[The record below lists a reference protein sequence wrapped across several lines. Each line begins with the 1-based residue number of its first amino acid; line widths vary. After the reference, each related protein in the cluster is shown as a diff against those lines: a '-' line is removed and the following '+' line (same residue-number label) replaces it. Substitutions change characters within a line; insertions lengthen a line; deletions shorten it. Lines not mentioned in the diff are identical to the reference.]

1 MKYLT
6 GQQIR
11 ELWLSFFKSK
21 GHHVEKGASLIPYK
35 DPSLLWINS
44 GVAALK
50 KYMDGSEVPPSR
62 RITNVQK
69 SIRTNDIENVG
80 FTARHQTFFEMLGN
94 FSIGDYFKKEA
105 IAFAYE
111 ILTSEKYF
119 AMPKDKL
126 YFTYNP
132 IDEETH
138 KLWLAQGVEESHL
151 IPLEGNY
158 WEIGEGPAGPNT
170 EVFFDRGEKY
180 DEKHLGVKLLQEE
193 IENDRYIEIWGIVF
207 SQYNAVPGTP
217 RSEYKE
223 LPSKNIDTGAG
234 LERIASVLQE
244 TESNFETDLFMP
256 IIKEVEKL
264 ADKPY
269 QKPYLTCYRVIAD
282 HIRAVTFALSDGEI
296 FSNEG
301 RGYVLRRLVRRAMRF
316 AKKIGIDKPFMYRL
330 VNVVIDKY
338 KDFYPEL
345 TEKGPY
351 IAKILKVE
359 EEKFIKTLSSGEAL
373 LREMIKDKKELSGKD
388 AFKLYDTFGFPID
401 LTKEIC
407 LENKVKVDEAHFEE
421 EMNKQK
427 ERARNARSGE
437 QSMHKQSKDLLE
449 FTLPSKFTYYEGPRE
464 LKGKVIGLFI
474 DGEKVDELTDEGEV
488 ILDLTNFY
496 AESGGEIADKGELRS
511 DKTIL
516 SVYNVQKAPNKQHIH
531 YVKVLKGSVKV
542 GDELS
547 LHLDV
552 ENRELIK
559 RNHSA
564 THLLQTALERV
575 LGDHIK
581 QSGSYVCS
589 EYMRF
594 DFTHFEKI
602 SEQELKDIE
611 AEVNRLIA
619 MSIPSDIRVLPL
631 EEANKLGAKAFF
643 SEKYGNEVRVVSFG
657 NESIEFCGGCHVKN
671 TSDIGLFVIESEE
684 SIASGVRRIQ
694 GRSSIG
700 AYNLLKER
708 EEILLSLTKELGA
721 RSIFEAG
728 DKMKAFKNELD
739 KVSKENE
746 SLASKIASIEA
757 KTTANEFKEFKGYKV
772 LSKYFENV
780 DMESLNNI
788 GDELKSKQQDYII
801 LLVGGNQGV
810 LPLACFVGGKA
821 LEKNKAGDIIR
832 HVSAI
837 LGGSGGGRVN
847 MANGRGK
854 EKGKISEAFKAFEE
868 FINE

>member
-11 ELWLSFFKSK
+11 KMWLDFFKSK

-180 DEKHLGVKLLQEE
+180 DEKHLGEKLLREE

-207 SQYNAVPGTP
+207 SQFNAVPGTP

-256 IIKEVEKL
+256 IIKEVEKM

-282 HIRAVTFALSDGEI
+282 HIRALTFALGDGEI

-301 RGYVLRRLVRRAMRF
+301 RGYVLRRLLRRAMRF
-316 AKKIGIDKPFMYRL
+316 AKQIGINKPFMSSL
-330 VNVVIDKY
+330 VKVVISIY
-338 KDFYPEL
+338 NEFYPEYKAKQAQI
-345 TEKGPY
+345 EKM
-351 IAKILKVE
+351 IKAE
-359 EEKFIKTLSSGEAL
+359 EEKFLETLSTGEAM
-373 LREMIKDKKELSGKD
+373 LREMIEGKKELSGSD

-407 LENKVKVDEAHFEE
+407 AESGVKVDEKGFEV
-421 EMNKQK
+421 EMEKQK
-427 ERARNARSGE
+427 ERARNARSDE

-449 FTLPSKFTYYEGPRE
+449 FTLPSKFFYEEAP
-464 LKGKVIGLFI
+464 LKGKVIGLFK
-474 DGEKVDELTDEGEV
+474 DGEKVEKLTDEGEV
-488 ILDLTNFY
+488 ILDQTNFY
-496 AESGGEIADKGELRS
+496 AESGGEVADHGTLESKDTLC
-511 DKTIL
+511 KVI
-516 SVYNVQKAPNKQHIH
+516 NVQKAPNKQNLHF
-531 YVKVLKGSVKV
+531 VKIEKGSLKV
-542 GDELS
+542 GDELD
-547 LHLDV
+547 LKLNV
-552 ENRELIK
+552 QERELTK

-564 THLLQTALERV
+564 THLLQAALEKV
-575 LGDHIK
+575 LGEHIK
-581 QSGSYVCS
+581 QMGSFVSS

-594 DFTHFEKI
+594 DFTHYEKI
-602 SEQELKDIE
+602 TPAQLRAIE
-611 AEVNRLIA
+611 EEVNRLIA
-619 MSIPSDIRVLPL
+619 LAIPSDIKVMNI

-643 SEKYGNEVRVVSFG
+643 SEKYGDEVRVVAFG
-657 NESIEFCGGCHVKN
+657 KESIEFCGGCHVKN
-671 TSDIGLFVIESEE
+671 TSDIGVFVIESEA

-694 GRSSIG
+694 GRSSLG
-700 AYNLLKER
+700 GYHLLKER
-708 EEILLSLTKELGA
+708 EDVLTSICEQIGAKSIL
-721 RSIFEAG
+721 
-728 DKMKAFKNELD
+728 
-739 KVSKENE
+739 
-746 SLASKIASIEA
+746 EA
-757 KTTANEFKEFKGYKV
+757 KERTSTLLNKVDELEKALTSLSDKISHANAQSAAAEFIDLKGYKV
-772 LSKYFENV
+772 LTKYFENASM
-780 DMESLNNI
+780 DNINSI
-788 GDELKSKQQDYII
+788 GDDLKTKYPDYA
-801 LLVGGNQGV
+801 LM
-810 LPLACFVGGKA
+810 LAGGKDGEIPVVVFIGGKC
-821 LEKNKAGDIIR
+821 LEANKAGDL
-832 HVSAI
+832 VKEVTK
-837 LGGSGGGRVN
+837 LLQGGGGGRPN
-847 MANGRGK
+847 MANGKGRNLAALNDAFNKFK
-854 EKGKISEAFKAFEE
+854 ELLK
-868 FINE
+868 

>member
-11 ELWLSFFKSK
+11 EMWLDFFKSK

-132 IDEETH
+132 SDEETH

-158 WEIGEGPAGPNT
+158 WEIGEGPSGPNT

-180 DEKHLGVKLLQEE
+180 DENHLGDRLLREE

-207 SQYNAVPGTP
+207 SQFNAVPGTP

-256 IIKEVEKL
+256 IIKEIEKM

-282 HIRAVTFALSDGEI
+282 HIRALTFALGDGEI

-301 RGYVLRRLVRRAMRF
+301 RGYVLRRLLRRAMRF
-316 AKKIGIDKPFMYRL
+316 AKKIGINKPFMYSL
-330 VNVVIDKY
+330 VKVVIGIY
-338 KDFYPEL
+338 NEFYPDYKAKQSQI
-345 TEKGPY
+345 EKM
-351 IAKILKVE
+351 IKAE
-359 EEKFIKTLSSGEAL
+359 EEKFLETLSTGEAM
-373 LREMIKDKKELSGKD
+373 LREMIQGKKELSGSD

-407 LENKVKVDEAHFEE
+407 AESGVKVDEKGFEE
-421 EMNKQK
+421 EMEKQK
-427 ERARNARSGE
+427 ERARNARSDE

-449 FTLPSKFTYYEGPRE
+449 FTLPSKFFYEEVP
-464 LKGKVIGLFI
+464 LKGKVIGLFK
-474 DGEKVDELTDEGEV
+474 DGERVEKLSDEGEV
-488 ILDLTNFY
+488 ILDQTNFY
-496 AESGGEIADKGELRS
+496 AESGGEVADHGTLENKDTLC
-511 DKTIL
+511 KVL
-516 SVYNVQKAPNKQHIH
+516 NVQKAPNKQNLH
-531 YVKVLKGSVKV
+531 YVKIEKGSLKI
-542 GDELS
+542 GDELD
-547 LHLDV
+547 LKLNV
-552 ENRELIK
+552 NERELTK

-564 THLLQTALERV
+564 THLLQAALEKV

-581 QSGSYVCS
+581 QMGSFVSS

-594 DFTHFEKI
+594 DFTHYEKI
-602 SEQELKDIE
+602 TSTQLRAIE
-611 AEVNRLIA
+611 EEVNRLIA
-619 MSIPSDIRVLPL
+619 LAIPSDIKVMKI

-643 SEKYGNEVRVVSFG
+643 SEKYGDEVRVVAFG
-657 NESIEFCGGCHVKN
+657 KESIEFCGGCHVKN
-671 TSDIGLFVIESEE
+671 TSDIGIFVIESEA

-700 AYNLLKER
+700 GYHLLKDREDILNSLCEQIGAKSILEAKER
-708 EEILLSLTKELGA
+708 ATTLLNKVSDLEKELT
-721 RSIFEAG
+721 SLS
-728 DKMKAFKNELD
+728 DKI
-739 KVSKENE
+739 SH
-746 SLASKIASIEA
+746 ASAQNAAS
-757 KTTANEFKEFKGYKV
+757 EFIDLKGYKV
-772 LSKYFENV
+772 LTKYFENASM
-780 DMESLNNI
+780 DNINSI
-788 GDELKSKQQDYII
+788 GDDLKTKYPDYA
-801 LLVGGNQGV
+801 LMLAGGKDGEIPV
-810 LPLACFVGGKA
+810 AIFVGGKA
-821 LEKNKAGDIIR
+821 LEANKAGDL
-832 HVSAI
+832 VKEVTK
-837 LGGSGGGRVN
+837 LLQGGGGGRPN
-847 MANGRGK
+847 MANGKGRSFANLDNAFAKFK
-854 EKGKISEAFKAFEE
+854 ELLK
-868 FINE
+868 

>member
-11 ELWLSFFKSK
+11 EMWLGFFQSK

-35 DPSLLWINS
+35 DPTLLWINS

-94 FSIGDYFKKEA
+94 FSIGDYFKKEV
-105 IAFAYE
+105 IPFAFE

-138 KLWLAQGVEESHL
+138 QLWLKQGVEESHL

-180 DEKHLGVKLLQEE
+180 DPKHLGEKLLREE

-207 SQYNAVPGTP
+207 SQYNAVPGIP

-256 IIKEVEKL
+256 IIKEVGKI
-264 ADKPY
+264 ASVPY
-269 QKPYLTCYRVIAD
+269 KAPNLTPYRVIAD
-282 HIRAVTFALSDGEI
+282 HIRAVTFAIGDGEI

-301 RGYVLRRLVRRAMRF
+301 RGYVLRRLIRRAMRF
-316 AKKIGIDKPFMYRL
+316 AKSIGINKPFMYSL
-330 VNVVIDKY
+330 VKVVTKIY
-338 KDFYPEL
+338 QDFYPEYVAK
-345 TEKGPY
+345 EPE
-351 IAKILKVE
+351 IAKMVKAE
-359 EEKFIKTLSSGEAL
+359 EVKFLETLSTGEAL
-373 LREMIKDKKELSGKD
+373 LREMIVGKKELSGED

-401 LTKEIC
+401 LTKDIC
-407 LENKVKVDEAHFEE
+407 AEQGIKVDEEAFQK
-421 EMNKQK
+421 EMEKQK

-449 FTLPSKFTYYEGPRE
+449 FTTPSTFSYED
-464 LKGKVIGLFI
+464 KITHATVIGLFK
-474 DGEKVDELTDEGEV
+474 DGVKVDEITDEGEV
-488 ILDLTNFY
+488 ILDQTVFY
-496 AESGGEIADKGELRS
+496 AESGGEVADTGTLKN
-511 DKTIL
+511 DKTL
-516 SVYNVQKAPNKQHIH
+516 LNVYNVQKAPNKQALHF
-531 YVKVLKGSVKV
+531 VKVARGTVKI
-542 GDELS
+542 GDL
-547 LHLDV
+547 LDA
-552 ENRELIK
+552 EINHEERQLTE

-564 THLLQTALERV
+564 THLLQTALVKV

-581 QSGSYVCS
+581 QMGSFVCKD
-589 EYMRF
+589 YMRF
-594 DFTHFEKI
+594 DFTHYSKI
-602 SEQELKDIE
+602 SDEELKAIE
-611 AEVNRLIA
+611 KEVNRLISL
-619 MSIPSDIRVLPL
+619 SISSNIRVLPI

-643 SEKYGNEVRVVSFG
+643 SEKYGAEVRVVSFG
-657 NESIEFCGGCHVKN
+657 NESTEFCGGCHVKN
-671 TSDIGLFVIESEE
+671 TSDIGVFVIESEG
-684 SIASGVRRIQ
+684 SVASGVRRIQ

-700 AYNLLKER
+700 GYALLKEKEDALMSLCKSVGTSNAKDALNR
-708 EEILLSLTKELGA
+708 IHDLLYKLNNAERKLTSLID
-721 RSIFEAG
+721 SI
-728 DKMKAFKNELD
+728 
-739 KVSKENE
+739 S
-746 SLASKIASIEA
+746 ASNASDA
-757 KTTANEFKEFKGYKV
+757 VNEFFEFKGYKV
-772 LSKYFENV
+772 LTKYFKSASMDNIN
-780 DMESLNNI
+780 SI
-788 GDELKSKQQDYII
+788 GDELKVKFPNYAMM
-801 LLVGGNQGV
+801 LVGGEGNE
-810 LPLACFVGGKA
+810 LPVAIFIGGKA
-821 LEKNKAGDIIR
+821 LEKNNAGNLVREITK
-832 HVSAI
+832 H
-837 LGGSGGGRVN
+837 LGGGGGGRPN
-847 MANGRGK
+847 MANGKGRDANKIDSAFDLFK
-854 EKGKISEAFKAFEE
+854 EQLQ
-868 FINE
+868 

>member
-11 ELWLSFFKSK
+11 MMWLDFFKSK

-132 IDEETH
+132 SDEETH

-180 DEKHLGVKLLQEE
+180 DENHLGDRLLREE

-207 SQYNAVPGTP
+207 SQFNAVPGTP

-256 IIKEVEKL
+256 IIKEIEKM

-269 QKPYLTCYRVIAD
+269 QKPYLTSYRVIAD
-282 HIRAVTFALSDGEI
+282 HIRALTFALGDGEI

-301 RGYVLRRLVRRAMRF
+301 RGYVLRRLLRRAMRF
-316 AKKIGIDKPFMYRL
+316 AKKIGINKPFMYSL
-330 VNVVIDKY
+330 VKVVIGIY
-338 KDFYPEL
+338 NEFYPEYKAKQSQI
-345 TEKGPY
+345 EKM
-351 IAKILKVE
+351 IKAE
-359 EEKFIKTLSSGEAL
+359 EEKFLETLSTGEAM
-373 LREMIKDKKELSGKD
+373 LREMIQGKKELSGSD

-407 LENKVKVDEAHFEE
+407 AESGVKVDEKGFEE
-421 EMNKQK
+421 EMEKQK
-427 ERARNARSGE
+427 ERARNARSDE

-449 FTLPSKFTYYEGPRE
+449 FTLPSKFFYEETP
-464 LKGKVIGLFI
+464 LKGKVIGLFK
-474 DGEKVDELTDEGEV
+474 DGERVEKLSDEGEV
-488 ILDLTNFY
+488 ILDQTNFY
-496 AESGGEIADKGELRS
+496 AESGGEVADHGTLENKDTLC
-511 DKTIL
+511 KVL
-516 SVYNVQKAPNKQHIH
+516 NVQKAPNKQNLHF
-531 YVKVLKGSVKV
+531 VKIEKGSLKI
-542 GDELS
+542 GDELD
-547 LHLDV
+547 LKLNV
-552 ENRELIK
+552 NERELTK

-564 THLLQTALERV
+564 THLLQAALEKV

-581 QSGSYVCS
+581 QMGSFVSS

-594 DFTHFEKI
+594 DFTHYEKI
-602 SEQELKDIE
+602 SPAQLRAIE
-611 AEVNRLIA
+611 EEVNRLIA
-619 MSIPSDIRVLPL
+619 LAIPSDIKVMKI

-643 SEKYGNEVRVVSFG
+643 SEKYGDEVRVVAFG
-657 NESIEFCGGCHVKN
+657 KESIEFCGGCHVKN
-671 TSDIGLFVIESEE
+671 TSDIGIFVIESEA

-700 AYNLLKER
+700 GYHLLKER
-708 EEILLSLTKELGA
+708 EDILSSLCEQIGAKSILEAKERATTLLNKVSDLEKELT
-721 RSIFEAG
+721 SLS
-728 DKMKAFKNELD
+728 DKI
-739 KVSKENE
+739 SH
-746 SLASKIASIEA
+746 ASAQNAAS
-757 KTTANEFKEFKGYKV
+757 EFIDLKGYKV
-772 LSKYFENV
+772 LTKYFENASM
-780 DMESLNNI
+780 DNINSI
-788 GDELKSKQQDYII
+788 GDDLKTKYPDYA
-801 LLVGGNQGV
+801 LMLAGGKDGEIPV
-810 LPLACFVGGKA
+810 AIFVGGKA
-821 LEKNKAGDIIR
+821 LEANKAGDL
-832 HVSAI
+832 VKEVTK
-837 LGGSGGGRVN
+837 LLQGGGGGRPN
-847 MANGRGK
+847 MANGKGRSFANLDNAFAKFK
-854 EKGKISEAFKAFEE
+854 ELLK
-868 FINE
+868 

>member
-1 MKYLT
+1 MKKLT

-11 ELWLSFFKSK
+11 MMWLDFFKSK

-119 AMPKDKL
+119 AMNKEKL

-138 KLWLAQGVEESHL
+138 QLWLKQGVEESHL

-180 DEKHLGVKLLQEE
+180 DPDHLGVKLLKEE

-207 SQYNAVPGTP
+207 SQFNAVPGTP

-269 QKPYLTCYRVIAD
+269 QKPYLTAYRVIAD

-301 RGYVLRRLVRRAMRF
+301 RGYVLRRLLRRAMRF
-316 AKKIGIDKPFMYRL
+316 AKQIGINKPFMYSL
-330 VNVVIDKY
+330 VDKVVLIY
-338 KDFYPEL
+338 KDFYPEIVNNQKHV
-345 TEKGPY
+345 EKM
-351 IAKILKVE
+351 IKAE
-359 EEKFIKTLSSGEAL
+359 EVKFLETLSTGEAM
-373 LREMIKDKKELSGKD
+373 LREMIEGKKELSGQD

-401 LTKEIC
+401 LTKDIC
-407 LENKVKVDEAHFEE
+407 SENGVKVDEKAFEV
-421 EMNKQK
+421 EMEKQK
-427 ERARNARSGE
+427 ERARNARSDE
-437 QSMHKQSKDLLE
+437 QSMHKQSKDLLD
-449 FTLPSKFTYYEGPRE
+449 FVTPSKFFYEESP
-464 LKGKVIGLFI
+464 LKGKVIGLFK
-474 DGEKVDELTDEGEV
+474 DGVRVSSLDNEGDV
-488 ILDLTNFY
+488 ILDQTNFY
-496 AESGGEIADKGELRS
+496 AESGGEVADHGKLINK
-511 DKTIL
+511 DFDANVL
-516 SVYNVQKAPNKQHIH
+516 DVQKAPNKQHLH
-531 YVKVLKGSVKV
+531 HVKINKGSLKE
-542 GDELS
+542 GDE
-547 LHLDV
+547 V
-552 ENRELIK
+552 EVKMNLEERELVT

-564 THLLQTALERV
+564 THLLQSALERV
-575 LGDHIK
+575 LGEHIK
-581 QSGSYVCS
+581 QMGSFVS
-589 EYMRF
+589 KDYMRF
-594 DFTHFEKI
+594 DFTHYSKI
-602 SEQELKDIE
+602 SSEELKAIE
-611 AEVNRLIA
+611 KEVNRLISKA
-619 MSIPSDIRVLPL
+619 IPSDIRVMSI

-643 SEKYGNEVRVVSFG
+643 SEKYGDEVRVVAFG
-657 NESIEFCGGCHVKN
+657 KDSIEFCGGCHVKN
-671 TSDIGLFVIESEE
+671 TSEIGVFVIESES

-694 GRSSIG
+694 GRSSLGGYELI
-700 AYNLLKER
+700 KER
-708 EEILLSLTKELGA
+708 EDALNEICDKIGATSASEAKDRINSLLTKLN
-721 RSIFEAG
+721 
-728 DKMKAFKNELD
+728 DLD
-739 KVSKENE
+739 KKMS
-746 SLASKIASIEA
+746 SLMDKISH
-757 KTTANEFKEFKGYKV
+757 ANALSAADEFVELKGYKV
-772 LSKYFENV
+772 LTKYFENATM
-780 DMESLNNI
+780 DNLNSI
-788 GDELKSKQQDYII
+788 GDDLKVKHPDYLL
-801 LLVGGNQGV
+801 LLVGGKDGE
-810 LPLACFVGGKA
+810 LPISIFVGGKA
-821 LEKNKAGDIIR
+821 LESNKAGDMVREIAK
-832 HVSAI
+832 V
-837 LGGSGGGRVN
+837 LGGGGGGRPN
-847 MANGRGK
+847 MANG
-854 EKGKISEAFKAFEE
+854 KGRNFSKLDEAFETFKGL
-868 FINE
+868 IK

>member
-11 ELWLSFFKSK
+11 EMWLDFFKSK

-132 IDEETH
+132 SDEETH

-158 WEIGEGPAGPNT
+158 WEIGEGPSGPNT

-180 DEKHLGVKLLQEE
+180 DENHLGDRLLREE

-207 SQYNAVPGTP
+207 SQFNAVPGTP

-256 IIKEVEKL
+256 IIKEIEKM

-282 HIRAVTFALSDGEI
+282 HIRALTFALGDGEI

-301 RGYVLRRLVRRAMRF
+301 RGYVLRRLLRRAMRF
-316 AKKIGIDKPFMYRL
+316 AKKIGINKPFMYSL
-330 VNVVIDKY
+330 VKVVIGIY
-338 KDFYPEL
+338 NEFYPDYKAKQSQI
-345 TEKGPY
+345 EKM
-351 IAKILKVE
+351 IKAE
-359 EEKFIKTLSSGEAL
+359 EEKFLETLSTGEAM
-373 LREMIKDKKELSGKD
+373 LREMIQGKKELSGSD

-407 LENKVKVDEAHFEE
+407 AESGVKVDEKGFEE
-421 EMNKQK
+421 EMEKQK
-427 ERARNARSGE
+427 ERARNARSDE

-449 FTLPSKFTYYEGPRE
+449 FTLPSKFFYEEVP
-464 LKGKVIGLFI
+464 LKGKVIGLFK
-474 DGEKVDELTDEGEV
+474 DGERVEKLSDEGEV
-488 ILDLTNFY
+488 ILDQTNFY
-496 AESGGEIADKGELRS
+496 AESGGEVADHGTLENKDTLC
-511 DKTIL
+511 KVI
-516 SVYNVQKAPNKQHIH
+516 NVQKAPNKQNLHF
-531 YVKVLKGSVKV
+531 VKIEKGSLKI
-542 GDELS
+542 GDELD
-547 LHLDV
+547 LKLNV
-552 ENRELIK
+552 NERELTK

-564 THLLQTALERV
+564 THLLQAALEKV

-581 QSGSYVCS
+581 QMGSFVSS

-594 DFTHFEKI
+594 DFTHYEKI
-602 SEQELKDIE
+602 TPAQLRAIE
-611 AEVNRLIA
+611 EEVNRLIA
-619 MSIPSDIRVLPL
+619 LAIPSDIKVMKI

-643 SEKYGNEVRVVSFG
+643 SEKYGDEVRVVAFG
-657 NESIEFCGGCHVKN
+657 KESIEFCGGCHVKN
-671 TSDIGLFVIESEE
+671 TSDIGIFVIESEA

-700 AYNLLKER
+700 GYHLLKDREDILNSLCEQIGAKSILEAKER
-708 EEILLSLTKELGA
+708 ATTLLNKVSDLEKELT
-721 RSIFEAG
+721 SLS
-728 DKMKAFKNELD
+728 DKI
-739 KVSKENE
+739 SH
-746 SLASKIASIEA
+746 ASAQNAAS
-757 KTTANEFKEFKGYKV
+757 EFIDLKGYKV
-772 LSKYFENV
+772 LTKYFENASM
-780 DMESLNNI
+780 DNINSI
-788 GDELKSKQQDYII
+788 GDDLKTKYPDYA
-801 LLVGGNQGV
+801 LMLAGGKDGEIPV
-810 LPLACFVGGKA
+810 AIFVGGKA
-821 LEKNKAGDIIR
+821 LEANKAGDL
-832 HVSAI
+832 VKEVTK
-837 LGGSGGGRVN
+837 LLQGGGGGRPN
-847 MANGRGK
+847 MANGKGRSFANLDNAFAKFK
-854 EKGKISEAFKAFEE
+854 ELLK
-868 FINE
+868 

>member
-11 ELWLSFFKSK
+11 KMWLEFFKSK

-69 SIRTNDIENVG
+69 SIRTNDIDNVG
-80 FTARHQTFFEMLGN
+80 YTARHHTFFEMLGN

-132 IDEETH
+132 SDEETH

-170 EVFFDRGEKY
+170 EVFFDRGEKF
-180 DEKHLGVKLLQEE
+180 DEKHLGIKLLQEE

-269 QKPYLTCYRVIAD
+269 QKPYLTAYRVIAD
-282 HIRAVTFALSDGEI
+282 HIRAVTFALGDGEI

-316 AKKIGIDKPFMYRL
+316 AMKIGINKPFMYSL
-330 VNVVIDKY
+330 VKTVIGIY
-338 KDFYPEL
+338 NEFYPEYASKQANI
-345 TEKGPY
+345 EKM
-351 IAKILKVE
+351 IKAE
-359 EEKFIKTLSSGEAL
+359 EEKFLETLSTGEAL
-373 LREMIKDKKELSGKD
+373 LREMVKGKTELSGKD

-407 LENKVKVDEAHFEE
+407 AESNIKVDEKSFNE
-421 EMNKQK
+421 EMAKQK
-427 ERARNARSGE
+427 ERARNARSDE

-449 FTLPSKFTYYEGPRE
+449 FTKPSIFSYEPKPTE
-464 LKGKVIGLFI
+464 AVVIGLFK
-474 DGEKVDELTDEGEV
+474 DGEKVDVIKDEGEV
-488 ILDLTNFY
+488 ILDKTIFY
-496 AESGGEIADKGELRS
+496 AESGGEVADHGTFENNGTFAKVL
-511 DKTIL
+511 
-516 SVYNVQKAPNKQHIH
+516 NVQKAPNKQNLHF
-531 YVKVLKGSVKV
+531 VKLEKGSLKV
-542 GDELS
+542 GDKVNLKVNLEERQLT
-547 LHLDV
+547 
-552 ENRELIK
+552 E

-564 THLLQTALERV
+564 THLLQAALEKV

-581 QSGSYVCS
+581 QMGSFVSS

-594 DFTHFEKI
+594 DFTHYEKI
-602 SEQELKDIE
+602 TSEQLKAIE
-611 AEVNRLIA
+611 GEVNRLISA
-619 MSIPSDIRVLPL
+619 SIPSDIKILKI
-631 EEANKLGAKAFF
+631 EDANKLGAKAFF
-643 SEKYGNEVRVVSFG
+643 SEKYGDEVRVVAFG
-657 NESIEFCGGCHVKN
+657 KESIEFCGGCHVKN
-671 TSDIGLFVIESEE
+671 TSDIGIFVIESES

-694 GRSSIG
+694 GRSSLG
-700 AYNLLKER
+700 GYKLLKER
-708 EEILLSLTKELGA
+708 EDILLGICEQIGASSISEVKERTANL
-721 RSIFEAG
+721 FE
-728 DKMKAFKNELD
+728 KVSQLD
-739 KVSKENE
+739 KKLSA
-746 SLASKIASIEA
+746 LMDKISHSNAQDA
-757 KTTANEFKEFKGYKV
+757 VNEFKAIKGYKV
-772 LSKYFENV
+772 LTKYFENASV
-780 DMESLNNI
+780 ANLNSI
-788 GDELKSKQQDYII
+788 GDDLKVKFPDYA
-801 LLVGGNQGV
+801 LMLVGGKDGD
-810 LPLACFVGGKA
+810 LPISIFLGGKA
-821 LEKNKAGDIIR
+821 LDANKAGDLIR
-832 HVSAI
+832 EVAKV
-837 LGGSGGGRVN
+837 LGGGGGGRPN
-847 MANGRGK
+847 MANG
-854 EKGKISEAFKAFEE
+854 KGRTFAKLDDAFATFVELLK
-868 FINE
+868 

>member
-6 GQQIR
+6 GQEIR
-11 ELWLSFFKSK
+11 TMWLNFFKNK

-69 SIRTNDIENVG
+69 SIRTNDIDNVG
-80 FTARHQTFFEMLGN
+80 YTARHQTFFEMLGN

-170 EVFFDRGEKY
+170 EVFFDRGDKY

-256 IIKEVEKL
+256 IIKEVEKI

-269 QKPYLTCYRVIAD
+269 QKPYLTAYRVIAD
-282 HIRAVTFALSDGEI
+282 HIRALTFALGDGEI

-301 RGYVLRRLVRRAMRF
+301 RGYVLRRLLRRAMRF
-316 AKKIGIDKPFMYRL
+316 AKQIGINKPFMFSL
-330 VNVVIDKY
+330 VKTVISIY
-338 KDFYPEL
+338 NEFYPEYASKQAHI
-345 TEKGPY
+345 ENMIK
-351 IAKILKVE
+351 AE
-359 EEKFIKTLSSGEAL
+359 EVKFLETLSSGEAK
-373 LREMIKDKKELSGKD
+373 LREMINGKDILNGKD
-388 AFKLYDTFGFPID
+388 AFMLYDTFGFPID

-407 LENKVKVDEAHFEE
+407 AENNVKVDEKAFNE
-421 EMNKQK
+421 EMDKQK
-427 ERARNARSGE
+427 ERARNARSDE

-449 FTLPSKFTYYEGPRE
+449 FVTPSKFFYEEAP
-464 LKGKVIGLFI
+464 LKGKVIGLFK
-474 DGEKVDELTDEGEV
+474 DGVKVDELSDEGEV
-488 ILDLTNFY
+488 IFDQTNFY
-496 AESGGEIADKGELRS
+496 AESGGEVADHGEIVNKNTLA
-511 DKTIL
+511 KVI
-516 SVYNVQKAPNKQHIH
+516 NVQKAPNKQNLH
-531 YVKVLKGSVKV
+531 YVKIVKGSIKLN
-542 GDELS
+542 DEFDLK
-547 LHLDV
+547 LNL
-552 ENRELIK
+552 EERELTK

-564 THLLQTALERV
+564 THLLQAALVKV

-581 QSGSYVCS
+581 QMGSFVSS

-594 DFTHFEKI
+594 DFTQYEKI
-602 SEQELKDIE
+602 TPEQLKAIE
-611 AEVNRLIA
+611 EEVNRLIA
-619 MSIPSDIRVLPL
+619 SAIPSNIQVMKI

-643 SEKYGNEVRVVSFG
+643 SEKYGDEVRVVAFG

-671 TSDIGLFVIESEE
+671 TSDIGVFVIESES

-700 AYNLLKER
+700 GYHLLKEK
-708 EEILLSLTKELGA
+708 EKLLLEVCEQIGAKSLSEVKERANTLLTKIDDLEKQLT
-721 RSIFEAG
+721 SL
-728 DKMKAFKNELD
+728 LD
-739 KVSKENE
+739 KISHE
-746 SLASKIASIEA
+746 
-757 KTTANEFKEFKGYKV
+757 TAQNALNEFEDYKSYKV
-772 LSKYFENV
+772 LTKYFENAS
-780 DMESLNNI
+780 MENINSI
-788 GDELKSKQQDYII
+788 GDDLKTKFPDYALLLIGGKDGELPVAI
-801 LLVGGNQGV
+801 
-810 LPLACFVGGKA
+810 FVGGKA
-821 LEKNKAGDIIR
+821 LENNKAGDL
-832 HVSAI
+832 VKEVTKV
-837 LGGSGGGRVN
+837 LGGGGGGRPN
-847 MANGRGK
+847 MANGKGRLLNKVDEAKAKFK
-854 EKGKISEAFKAFEE
+854 ELLK
-868 FINE
+868 

>member
-80 FTARHQTFFEMLGN
+80 FTARHQTFFEMLDN

-111 ILTSEKYF
+111 ILTNEKCF

-132 IDEETH
+132 SDEETH

-180 DEKHLGVKLLQEE
+180 DEKHLGIKLLQEE

-301 RGYVLRRLVRRAMRF
+301 RGYVLRRLLRRAMRF
-316 AKKIGIDKPFMYRL
+316 AKKIGINKPFMYSL
-330 VNVVIDKY
+330 VNTVVSIY
-338 KDFYPEL
+338 KDFYPDL
-345 TEKGPY
+345 TSRQHQVEKM
-351 IAKILKVE
+351 IKAE
-359 EEKFIKTLSSGEAL
+359 EVKFLETLTSGEAK
-373 LREMIKDKKELSGKD
+373 LREMIEGKKELSGKD
-388 AFKLYDTFGFPID
+388 AFMLYDTFGFPVD
-401 LTKEIC
+401 LTKDIC
-407 LENKVKVDEAHFEE
+407 AESGVKVDEDAFNV
-421 EMNKQK
+421 EMEKQK
-427 ERARNARSGE
+427 ERARNARSDE

-449 FTLPSKFTYYEGPRE
+449 FVTPSKFFYEETPIS
-464 LKGKVIGLFI
+464 GKVIGLFK
-474 DGEKVDELTDEGEV
+474 DGEKVDEITDEGEV
-488 ILDLTNFY
+488 ILDQTNFY
-496 AESGGEIADKGELRS
+496 AESGGEVADHGYLRN
-511 DKTIL
+511 DKTIAQ
-516 SVYNVQKAPNKQHIH
+516 VINVQKAPNKQNLHF
-531 YVKVLKGSVKV
+531 VKLEKGSLKV
-542 GDELS
+542 GDELK
-547 LHLDV
+547 LELNV
-552 ENRELIK
+552 EERELTK

-564 THLLQTALERV
+564 THLLQAALEKV
-575 LGDHIK
+575 LGEHIK
-581 QSGSYVCS
+581 QMGSFVSS

-594 DFTHFEKI
+594 DFTHYEKI
-602 SEQELKDIE
+602 SPEQLKAIE
-611 AEVNRLIA
+611 EEVNRLIA
-619 MSIPSDIRVLPL
+619 KAIPSDIKVMDI
-631 EEANKLGAKAFF
+631 EDANKLGAKAFF
-643 SEKYGNEVRVVSFG
+643 SEKYGDEVRVVAFG
-657 NESIEFCGGCHVKN
+657 KESIEFCGGCHVKN
-671 TSDIGLFVIESEE
+671 TADIGVFVIESEG

-694 GRSSIG
+694 GRSSLG
-700 AYNLLKER
+700 GYKLLKER
-708 EEILLSLTKELGA
+708 EDILMAVCNQIGAASPAEAKERTASLLSKL
-721 RSIFEAG
+721 S
-728 DKMKAFKNELD
+728 ELD
-739 KVSKENE
+739 KKLSSLMDKISHANAENA
-746 SLASKIASIEA
+746 L
-757 KTTANEFKEFKGYKV
+757 NEFKEVNGYKV
-772 LSKYFENV
+772 LTKYFENASM
-780 DMESLNNI
+780 DNINSI
-788 GDELKSKQQDYII
+788 GDDLKTKFPDYA
-801 LLVGGNQGV
+801 LMLVGGKEGE
-810 LPLACFVGGKA
+810 LPIAIFVGGKA
-821 LEKNKAGDIIR
+821 LDNNKAGDLVR
-832 HVSAI
+832 EVTKI
-837 LGGSGGGRVN
+837 LGGGGGGRPN
-847 MANGRGK
+847 MANG
-854 EKGKISEAFKAFEE
+854 KGRNFTKLDEAFETFK
-868 FINE
+868 NLLR

>member
-11 ELWLSFFKSK
+11 EMWLNFFKSK

-132 IDEETH
+132 SDEETH

-180 DEKHLGVKLLQEE
+180 DENHLGEKLLREE

-244 TESNFETDLFMP
+244 TESNFETDLFLP
-256 IIKEVEKL
+256 IIKEIEKM

-282 HIRAVTFALSDGEI
+282 HIRALTFALGDGEI

-301 RGYVLRRLVRRAMRF
+301 RGYVLRRLLRRAMRF
-316 AKKIGIDKPFMYRL
+316 AKKIDINKPFMSSL
-330 VNVVIDKY
+330 VKVVIGIY
-338 KDFYPEL
+338 NEFYPDYKAKQSQI
-345 TEKGPY
+345 EKM
-351 IAKILKVE
+351 INAE
-359 EEKFIKTLSSGEAL
+359 EEKFLETLSTGEAM
-373 LREMIKDKKELSGKD
+373 LREMIQGKKELSGSD

-407 LENKVKVDEAHFEE
+407 AESGVKVDEKGFEE
-421 EMNKQK
+421 EMEKQK
-427 ERARNARSGE
+427 ERARNARSDE

-449 FTLPSKFTYYEGPRE
+449 FTLPSKFFYEEAP
-464 LKGKVIGLFI
+464 LKGKVIGLFK
-474 DGEKVDELTDEGEV
+474 DGERVEKLSDEGEV
-488 ILDLTNFY
+488 ILDQTNFY
-496 AESGGEIADKGELRS
+496 AESGGEVADHGTLENKDTLC
-511 DKTIL
+511 KVL
-516 SVYNVQKAPNKQHIH
+516 NVQKAPNKQNLH
-531 YVKVLKGSVKV
+531 YVKIEKGSLKI
-542 GDELS
+542 GDELD
-547 LHLDV
+547 LKLNV
-552 ENRELIK
+552 NERELTK

-564 THLLQTALERV
+564 THLLQAALEKV

-581 QSGSYVCS
+581 QMGSFVSS

-594 DFTHFEKI
+594 DFTHYEKI
-602 SEQELKDIE
+602 TPAQLRAIE
-611 AEVNRLIA
+611 EEVNRLIA
-619 MSIPSDIRVLPL
+619 LAIPSDIKVMKI

-643 SEKYGNEVRVVSFG
+643 SEKYGDEVRVVAFG
-657 NESIEFCGGCHVKN
+657 KESIEFCGGCHVKN
-671 TSDIGLFVIESEE
+671 TSDIGIFVIESEA

-700 AYNLLKER
+700 GYHLLKDREDILNSLCEQIGAKSILEAKER
-708 EEILLSLTKELGA
+708 ATTLLSKVSDLEKELT
-721 RSIFEAG
+721 SLS
-728 DKMKAFKNELD
+728 DKI
-739 KVSKENE
+739 SH
-746 SLASKIASIEA
+746 ASAQNAAS
-757 KTTANEFKEFKGYKV
+757 EFIDLKGYKV
-772 LSKYFENV
+772 LTKYFENASM
-780 DMESLNNI
+780 DNINSI
-788 GDELKSKQQDYII
+788 GDDLKTKYPDYA
-801 LLVGGNQGV
+801 LMLAGGKDGEIPV
-810 LPLACFVGGKA
+810 AIFVGGKA
-821 LEKNKAGDIIR
+821 LEANKAGDL
-832 HVSAI
+832 VKEVTK
-837 LGGSGGGRVN
+837 LLQGGGGGRPN
-847 MANGRGK
+847 MANGKGRSFANLDNAFAKFK
-854 EKGKISEAFKAFEE
+854 ELLK
-868 FINE
+868 

>member
-1 MKYLT
+1 MKYLS

-11 ELWLSFFKSK
+11 KMWLEFFKSK

-69 SIRTNDIENVG
+69 SIRTNDIDNVG
-80 FTARHQTFFEMLGN
+80 YTARHQTFFEMLGN

-119 AMPKDKL
+119 AMPKEKL

-132 IDEETH
+132 IDQETH
-138 KLWLAQGVEESHL
+138 KLWLDQGVEESHL

-180 DEKHLGVKLLQEE
+180 DEKHLGVTLLQEE

-256 IIKEVEKL
+256 IIKEVEKI

-269 QKPYLTCYRVIAD
+269 KKPYLTAYRVIAD
-282 HIRAVTFALSDGEI
+282 HIRAVTFALGDGEI

-301 RGYVLRRLVRRAMRF
+301 RGYVLRRLIRRATRF
-316 AKKIGIDKPFMYRL
+316 AKQIGITKPFMYSL
-330 VNVVIDKY
+330 VKVVISIYDE
-338 KDFYPEL
+338 FYPEY
-345 TEKGPY
+345 K
-351 IAKILKVE
+351 AKQSHIENMIKAE
-359 EEKFIKTLSSGEAL
+359 EEKFLETLTTGEAL
-373 LREMIKDKKELSGKD
+373 LRDMIAGKKELSGKD

-407 LENKVKVDEAHFEE
+407 AENNVKVDEESFAV
-421 EMNKQK
+421 EMEKQK
-427 ERARNARSGE
+427 ERARNARSDE

-449 FTLPSKFTYYEGPRE
+449 FITPSKFFYEETPIDGV
-464 LKGKVIGLFI
+464 VIGLFK
-474 DGEKVDELTDEGEV
+474 DGDKVDEITDEGEV
-488 ILDLTNFY
+488 ILDQTNFY
-496 AESGGEIADKGELRS
+496 AESGGEVADHGYLRN
-511 DKTIL
+511 DKCAAK
-516 SVYNVQKAPNKQHIH
+516 VVNVQKAPNKQNLHF
-531 YVKVLKGSVKV
+531 VKLEKGSLKV
-542 GDELS
+542 GDK
-547 LHLDV
+547 LHLELDV
-552 ENRELIK
+552 NERELTK

-564 THLLQTALERV
+564 THLLQAALEKV

-581 QSGSYVCS
+581 QMGSFVSS

-594 DFTHFEKI
+594 DFTHYSKI
-602 SEQELKDIE
+602 TSEQLKAIE
-611 AEVNRLIA
+611 EEVNRLISLA
-619 MSIPSDIRVLPL
+619 IPSDIKVMNI
-631 EEANKLGAKAFF
+631 EDANKLGAKAFF
-643 SEKYGNEVRVVSFG
+643 SEKYGDEVRVVAFG
-657 NESIEFCGGCHVKN
+657 KESIEFCGGCHVKN
-671 TSDIGLFVIESEE
+671 TADIGVFVIESES

-694 GRSSIG
+694 GRSSVG
-700 AYNLLKER
+700 GYKLLKER
-708 EEILLSLTKELGA
+708 EDVLLSICEQIGANSISEAKERTASLLNK
-721 RSIFEAG
+721 I
-728 DKMKAFKNELD
+728 NELD
-739 KVSKENE
+739 KKLG
-746 SLASKIASIEA
+746 SLMDKISH
-757 KTTANEFKEFKGYKV
+757 ANAQSAADEFEDIKGYKV
-772 LSKYFENV
+772 LVKYFENASM
-780 DMESLNNI
+780 DNINSI
-788 GDELKSKQQDYII
+788 GDDLKVKFPDYA
-801 LLVGGNQGV
+801 LMLVGGKDGE
-810 LPLACFVGGKA
+810 LPIAIFVGGKA
-821 LEKNKAGDIIR
+821 LDNNKAGDLVKEIAR
-832 HVSAI
+832 I
-837 LGGSGGGRVN
+837 LGGGGGGRPN
-847 MANGRGK
+847 MANGKGRLLSKLEEATAKFK
-854 EKGKISEAFKAFEE
+854 ELLK
-868 FINE
+868 

>member
-11 ELWLSFFKSK
+11 EMWLDFFKSK

-132 IDEETH
+132 SDEETH

-158 WEIGEGPAGPNT
+158 WEIGEGPSGPNT

-180 DEKHLGVKLLQEE
+180 DENHLGDRLLREE

-207 SQYNAVPGTP
+207 SQFNAVPGTP

-256 IIKEVEKL
+256 IIKEIEKM

-269 QKPYLTCYRVIAD
+269 QKPYLTSYRVIAD
-282 HIRAVTFALSDGEI
+282 HIRALTFALGDGEI

-301 RGYVLRRLVRRAMRF
+301 RGYVLRRLLRRAMRF
-316 AKKIGIDKPFMYRL
+316 AKKIGINKPFMYSL
-330 VNVVIDKY
+330 VKVVIGIY
-338 KDFYPEL
+338 NEFYPEYKAKQSQI
-345 TEKGPY
+345 EKM
-351 IAKILKVE
+351 IKAE
-359 EEKFIKTLSSGEAL
+359 EEKFLETLSTGEAL
-373 LREMIKDKKELSGKD
+373 LREMIQGKKELSGSD

-407 LENKVKVDEAHFEE
+407 AESGVKVDEKGFEE
-421 EMNKQK
+421 EMEKQK
-427 ERARNARSGE
+427 ERARNARSDE

-449 FTLPSKFTYYEGPRE
+449 FTLPSKFFYEEAP
-464 LKGKVIGLFI
+464 LKGKVIGLFK
-474 DGEKVDELTDEGEV
+474 DGERVEKLSDEGEV
-488 ILDLTNFY
+488 ILDQTNFY
-496 AESGGEIADKGELRS
+496 AESGGEVADHGTLENKDTLC
-511 DKTIL
+511 KVL
-516 SVYNVQKAPNKQHIH
+516 NVQKAPNKQNLHF
-531 YVKVLKGSVKV
+531 VKIEKGSLKI
-542 GDELS
+542 GDELD
-547 LHLDV
+547 LKLNV
-552 ENRELIK
+552 NERELTK

-564 THLLQTALERV
+564 THLLQAALEKV

-581 QSGSYVCS
+581 QMGSFVSS

-594 DFTHFEKI
+594 DFTHYEKI
-602 SEQELKDIE
+602 SPAQLRAIE
-611 AEVNRLIA
+611 EEVNRLIA
-619 MSIPSDIRVLPL
+619 LAIPSDIKVMKI

-643 SEKYGNEVRVVSFG
+643 SEKYGDEVRVVAFG
-657 NESIEFCGGCHVKN
+657 KESIEFCGGCHVKN
-671 TSDIGLFVIESEE
+671 TSDIGIFVIESEA

-700 AYNLLKER
+700 GYHLLKDREDILNSLCEQIGAKSILEAKER
-708 EEILLSLTKELGA
+708 ATTLLNKVSDLEKELA
-721 RSIFEAG
+721 SLS
-728 DKMKAFKNELD
+728 DKI
-739 KVSKENE
+739 SH
-746 SLASKIASIEA
+746 ASAQSA
-757 KTTANEFKEFKGYKV
+757 TSEFIDLKGYKV
-772 LSKYFENV
+772 LTKYFENASM
-780 DMESLNNI
+780 DNINSI
-788 GDELKSKQQDYII
+788 GDDLKTKYPDYA
-801 LLVGGNQGV
+801 LMLAGGKDGEIPV
-810 LPLACFVGGKA
+810 AIFVGGKA
-821 LEKNKAGDIIR
+821 LEANKAGDL
-832 HVSAI
+832 VKEVTK
-837 LGGSGGGRVN
+837 LLQGGGGGRPN
-847 MANGRGK
+847 MANGKGRSFANLDNAFAKFK
-854 EKGKISEAFKAFEE
+854 ELLK
-868 FINE
+868 

>member
-11 ELWLSFFKSK
+11 MMWLDFFKSK

-132 IDEETH
+132 SDEETH

-158 WEIGEGPAGPNT
+158 WEIGEGPSGPNT

-180 DEKHLGVKLLQEE
+180 DENHLGDRLLREE

-207 SQYNAVPGTP
+207 SQFNAVPGTQ

-256 IIKEVEKL
+256 IIKEIEKM

-269 QKPYLTCYRVIAD
+269 QKPYLTSYRVIAD
-282 HIRAVTFALSDGEI
+282 HIRALTFALGDGEI

-301 RGYVLRRLVRRAMRF
+301 RGYVLRRLLRRAMRF
-316 AKKIGIDKPFMYRL
+316 AKKIGINKPFMYSL
-330 VNVVIDKY
+330 VKVVIGIY
-338 KDFYPEL
+338 NEFYPEYKAKQSQI
-345 TEKGPY
+345 EKM
-351 IAKILKVE
+351 IKAE
-359 EEKFIKTLSSGEAL
+359 EEKFLETLSTGEAL
-373 LREMIKDKKELSGKD
+373 LREMIQGRKELSGSD

-407 LENKVKVDEAHFEE
+407 AESGVKVDEKGFEE
-421 EMNKQK
+421 EMEKQK
-427 ERARNARSGE
+427 ERARNARSDE

-449 FTLPSKFTYYEGPRE
+449 FTLPSKFFYEEAP
-464 LKGKVIGLFI
+464 LKGKVIGLFK
-474 DGEKVDELTDEGEV
+474 DGERVEKLSDEGEV
-488 ILDLTNFY
+488 ILDQTNFY
-496 AESGGEIADKGELRS
+496 AESGGEVADHGTFENKDTLC
-511 DKTIL
+511 KVL
-516 SVYNVQKAPNKQHIH
+516 NVQKAPNKQNLHF
-531 YVKVLKGSVKV
+531 VKIEKGSLKI
-542 GDELS
+542 GDELD
-547 LHLDV
+547 LKLNV
-552 ENRELIK
+552 NERELTK

-564 THLLQTALERV
+564 THLLQAALEKV

-581 QSGSYVCS
+581 QMGSFVSS

-594 DFTHFEKI
+594 DFTHYEKI
-602 SEQELKDIE
+602 TPAQLRAIE
-611 AEVNRLIA
+611 EEVNRLIA
-619 MSIPSDIRVLPL
+619 LAIPSDIKVMKI

-643 SEKYGNEVRVVSFG
+643 SEKYGDEVRVVAFG
-657 NESIEFCGGCHVKN
+657 KESIEFCGGCHVKN
-671 TSDIGLFVIESEE
+671 TSDIGIFVIESEA

-700 AYNLLKER
+700 GYHLLKDREDILNSLCEQIGAKSILEAKER
-708 EEILLSLTKELGA
+708 ATTLLNKVSDLEKELT
-721 RSIFEAG
+721 
-728 DKMKAFKNELD
+728 
-739 KVSKENE
+739 
-746 SLASKIASIEA
+746 SLSNKISHASAQNAAS
-757 KTTANEFKEFKGYKV
+757 EFIDLKGYKV
-772 LSKYFENV
+772 LTKYFENASM
-780 DMESLNNI
+780 DNINSI
-788 GDELKSKQQDYII
+788 GDDLKTKYPDYA
-801 LLVGGNQGV
+801 LMLAGGKDGEIPV
-810 LPLACFVGGKA
+810 AIFVGGKA
-821 LEKNKAGDIIR
+821 LEANKAGDL
-832 HVSAI
+832 VKEVTK
-837 LGGSGGGRVN
+837 LLQGGGGGRPN
-847 MANGRGK
+847 MANGKGRSFANLDNAFAKFK
-854 EKGKISEAFKAFEE
+854 ELLK
-868 FINE
+868 